1 MGPWNELLNYV
12 AQTLLMEGCPVSNTY
27 QCPTSRGEQKNQKLN
42 QTVELNRTDIKL
54 NWCITV
60 LNRSILGGSIINQTV
75 FEKTKTEHNTVTDS
89 FHSKI
94 QIKQKNLHLQNPIRT
109 SSLLRSI
116 SDRDPV
122 TTHLRSPQQLR
133 RNPSP
138 VSAKAPSLHPL
149 LFAAF
154 EGNIFFLNTP
164 SRRFSLPSLR

>member
-1 MGPWNELLNYV
+1 MLGTRCLVWQSFV
-12 AQTLLMEGCPVSNTY
+12 DGWTDVF
-27 QCPTSRGEQKNQKLN
+27 RGEQKKPKTEPNCW
-42 QTVELNRTDIKL
+42 TELNRTDIKL
-54 NWCITV
+54 NQCITV
-60 LNRSILGGSIINQTV
+60 LNRSILRGSIINRTV
-75 FEKTKTEHNTVTDS
+75 FEKTKTELNKNWTE
-89 FHSKI
+89 HSDGLI
-94 QIKQKNLHLQNPIRT
+94 SRQNPIRT

-138 VSAKAPSLHPL
+138 VSAKALSLHHL